1 MTDRRKEA
9 EKRGRR
15 GEYLAAAALILKGY
29 SILEMRYKT
38 PMGEIDI
45 IARRGKMIAFIEVK
59 ARPTTEDAINAITH
73 EARRRICNAGAAYL
87 ARKRLDNF
95 DQRYDII
102 AICPRRWPMH
112 VRDAWRAGD

>member
-1 MTDRRKEA
+1 MTDRRKA

-15 GEYLAAAALILKGY
+15 GEYLAAAVLMLKGY

-59 ARPTTEDAINAITH
+59 ARPTVEDAINAVTYK
-73 EARRRICNAGAAYL
+73 ARQRICAAGAAYL
-87 ARKRLDNF
+87 SRKRLSEF
-95 DQRYDII
+95 DQRYDVI
-102 AICPRRWPMH
+102 AICPRRWPVH
-112 VRDAWRAGD
+112 IRDAWRAGD

>member
-1 MTDRRKEA
+1 MADRRKA

-45 IARRGKMIAFIEVK
+45 IARRGKLIVFIEVK
-59 ARPTTEDAINAITH
+59 ARPSVDEAVNAITFR
-73 EARRRICNAGAAYL
+73 ARQRICAAGAQYL
-87 ARKRLDNF
+87 ARKSRGAF
-95 DQRYDII
+95 GQRYDVI
-102 AICPRRWPMH
+102 AVRPRRWPVH
-112 VRDAWRAGD
+112 IRDAWRAGD